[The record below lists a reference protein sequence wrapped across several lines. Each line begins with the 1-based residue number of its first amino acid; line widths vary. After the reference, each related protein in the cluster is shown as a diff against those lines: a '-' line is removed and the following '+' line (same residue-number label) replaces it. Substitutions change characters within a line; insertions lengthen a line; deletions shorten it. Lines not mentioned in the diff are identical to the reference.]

1 MGNLILCQP
10 AAGCFNNND
19 DDEGGEDDDG
29 GEDYDGGEDDGGG
42 EDDDGDSWCLQS
54 ICYQRLFWTDRWI
67 KSALALEFFMWG
79 TLHSIICRCLFIPVF
94 RMKMYLN

>member
-19 DDEGGEDDDG
+19 EDV
-29 GEDYDGGEDDGGG
+29 EGG

-94 RMKMYLN
+94 LMKMYLN